1 MWQGLPVGG
10 RCAQAGGRAGRRAG
24 RQGLTSSLT
33 HQVIQQKAQEA
44 RVRLLPE
51 STMMEVATAAAI
63 SQSTH
68 QTPSSTAETFP
79 RICSS
84 SSSSREVGDQQIRA
98 VSRRQGGQGSCAAPA
113 SNGGG
118 APNA

>member
-1 MWQGLPVGG
+1 MNVEIDHSALHGQTRAGMWQGLPVGG

-24 RQGLTSSLT
+24 RQGLTSSLTHSLT

-68 QTPSSTAETFP
+68 QTPSSTAETLP
-79 RICSS
+79 RLCSSSSSS
-84 SSSSREVGDQQIRA
+84 SSSSREVGNLQI
-98 VSRRQGGQGSCAAPA
+98 
-113 SNGGG
+113 
-118 APNA
+118 

>member
-1 MWQGLPVGG
+1 
-10 RCAQAGGRAGRRAG
+10 
-24 RQGLTSSLT
+24 
-33 HQVIQQKAQEA
+33 
-44 RVRLLPE
+44 VRLLPE

-84 SSSSREVGDQQIRA
+84 SSSSSSREVGDQQIRA

>member
-1 MWQGLPVGG
+1 MAGLAGG
-10 RCAQAGGRAGRRAG
+10 WEVRASRRAGGQAGGQAGLDK
-24 RQGLTSSLT
+24 LTHSLT

-68 QTPSSTAETFP
+68 QTPSSTAETLP

-84 SSSSREVGDQQIRA
+84 SSSSSREVGNLQI
-98 VSRRQGGQGSCAAPA
+98 
-113 SNGGG
+113 
-118 APNA
+118 